1 MLLWLHAIR
10 NVTKNLRRF
19 FRGLGNIFK
28 VNTKDNMIKVNNK
41 NTRKRYEICSH
52 VIVDFEYS
60 SHLFSRVSTVD
71 FEQMLVRLKLR
82 FFP

>member
-10 NVTKNLRRF
+10 SVTKNLRRF

-28 VNTKDNMIKVNNK
+28 VNTKDNMIKVNK

-52 VIVDFEYS
+52 VVVDFEYS
-60 SHLFSRVSTVD
+60 SHLFSRVSIAD
-71 FEQMLVRLKLR
+71 FEQMLVRLKLW